1 MKAALEG
8 GFNDKDAWSRIN
20 FAGASSIVVV
30 TGEPREKWDK
40 S

>member
-20 FAGASSIVVV
+20 FAGASKAIM
-30 TGEPREKWDK
+30 GEVLTEHF
-40 S
+40 